1 VRDAAPI
8 PRKEVSRL
16 SKLSI
21 ATTKRLIEE
30 LLWDRFIVEVGV
42 SANTRGRKA
51 SLLELN
57 EDHVSS
63 IGVNIL
69 PNALEII
76 GVSFKGT
83 KFYSNRVDSVRAECN
98 TILSL
103 LKKEL
108 KRALDETRKSYHD
121 NILGIGVGIA
131 GLVNIHQGIVLYTP
145 NMYGWENVEL
155 ASILKKEF
163 KTAVIIDDS
172 VRCMA
177 LSEKRYGIGRDLQ
190 NFLYIYI
197 GKGVGSGVLLDGRLY
212 RGAHGVGGEFGHI
225 TIKQEGKLCNCGNRG
240 CLEAYVSE
248 SRIIDEVRNSAS
260 SNGGSSLARLIE
272 DDNSISLKDII
283 READNDDRFANL
295 TINNVGENIG
305 IGIANL
311 VNVFDPGVV
320 ILGGEIIGTF
330 GERVIQNVMRIVS
343 LKSIRTISSQTSIV
357 QGSVT
362 ELSASRGAAT
372 MLIEKYLQNNIL
384 NI

>member
-212 RGAHGVGGEFGHI
+212 RGAHGAGGEFGHI

>member
-1 VRDAAPI
+1 
-8 PRKEVSRL
+8 VSRL

-30 LLWDRFIVEVGV
+30 LLWDRLIVEVGV

-305 IGIANL
+305 IGSMFSIPAL
-311 VNVFDPGVV
+311 LFSVEKSSAPS
-320 ILGGEIIGTF
+320 
-330 GERVIQNVMRIVS
+330 VS
-343 LKSIRTISSQTSIV
+343 VSFRTSC
-357 QGSVT
+357 G
-362 ELSASRGAAT
+362 LSA
-372 MLIEKYLQNNIL
+372 L
-384 NI
+384 NQYVPFHRRHR